1 MEKPDIENN
10 LGYLLNSTTNALNT
24 LMQRVIL
31 AEGVLVPLEQVKLL
45 IFISFHDG
53 TTQQAICDKMQKAK
67 TGISRL
73 VDGLVKKKMVFRIEN
88 EYDRRNK
95 NLFITEKGL
104 AVRDKF
110 HPLAFQNLQTLEND
124 LGKSESAE
132 LKEHLL
138 AIRSIIL
145 NKINK

>member
-1 MEKPDIENN
+1 
-10 LGYLLNSTTNALNT
+10 
-24 LMQRVIL
+24 
-31 AEGVLVPLEQVKLL
+31 
-45 IFISFHDG
+45 
-53 TTQQAICDKMQKAK
+53 
-67 TGISRL
+67 
-73 VDGLVKKKMVFRIEN
+73 MVFRIEN

-138 AIRSIIL
+138 TIRSIIL